1 MESEREQGGVD
12 MGSVEDDARDSSARA
27 FYSSDFEWEELRE
40 EIEGTGSQPHETTEF
55 ETIILEAQRRAES
68 GRNEPV
74 FSPSAWE
81 SFHKNHSNAL
91 FFKERRYLV
100 KEFPELISGSRDI
113 TVLEVGCGTG
123 SSVVPI
129 LRANGNATCYGCDC
143 SAAALDRAK
152 LLVADQAGLSE
163 SQKRKF
169 HPFQCDISV
178 EAFPSWLCCSSC
190 RSSNQ
195 TNGLRDKK
203 IEAGVVSSSAEGS
216 CCIRGVSFVMLIFT
230 LSAIP
235 LEKMRHVVAE
245 CAAVLRPGG
254 LLLFR
259 DYGLY
264 DMTML
269 RFPSSQKVA
278 ERLYYRK
285 DGTLSYFFS
294 SGVVRELFTGV
305 GLLEEELHYCCVKL
319 LNRRKQVPMKRVW
332 VHAKFRKP
340 LVEVS
345 ADESV
350 A

>member
-1 MESEREQGGVD
+1 MELGCGDE
-12 MGSVEDDARDSSARA
+12 GSLDDGAENLSARA
-27 FYSSDFEWEELRE
+27 FYSKDFEWEELRE
-40 EIEGTGSQPHETTEF
+40 EAEAVRGQQHESIGL
-55 ETIILEAQRRAES
+55 ETILEAERRVES
-68 GRNEPV
+68 RSNETV
-74 FSPSAWE
+74 FSSSAWE
-81 SFHKNHSNAL
+81 AFHKKHSNAL

-123 SSVVPI
+123 SSTVPI
-129 LRANGNATCYGCDC
+129 LRANGNASCYGCDC

-152 LLVADQAGLSE
+152 LFVADQAGFSE
-163 SQKRKF
+163 SQTQKF
-169 HPFQCDISV
+169 QPFLCDISM
-178 EAFPSWLCCSSC
+178 ETFPSWVCCSSC
-190 RSSNQ
+190 RAFNQMTQLKDEKIAAEGSSP
-195 TNGLRDKK
+195 
-203 IEAGVVSSSAEGS
+203 SAEGT
-216 CCIRGVSFVMLIFT
+216 CCIGGVSFVMLIFT

-245 CAAVLRPGG
+245 CAAVLKPGG
-254 LLLFR
+254 SLLFR

-294 SGVVRELFTGV
+294 LGVVRELFQGV
-305 GLLEEELHYCCVKL
+305 GLIEEELHYCCVQL
-319 LNRRKQVPMKRVW
+319 VNRRKQVPMKRVW

-345 ADESV
+345 VGECV
-350 A
+350 AQS